1 MVCFNNTEQK
11 CICKQVRYAMQQL
24 SLGLEQFTGNLPNK
38 PYCTDDLQLGLQIR
52 PKHLALLK
60 RYIQPN
66 HPYYTH
72 FFVFDLDYPTA
83 YIDLFYSMVGVPMPN
98 LIVENPENGHAHY
111 IYKLLTPIYQT
122 NASNDK
128 PIKYGNAVY
137 LALRAALNADIN
149 YSGLITK
156 NAVHKHWRTHILR
169 EQPYTLDQLSERL
182 DLTTKQINKPIAP
195 DEAVG
200 LGRNCC
206 VFHTVRH
213 WAYVEVR
220 QYRAKAYNQWLESV
234 ITQCSSVNA
243 QFTVP
248 MQYNEVKGI
257 AKSIARWVWKRDGY
271 AYQEFIDRQV
281 TKGRKGGLCS
291 DSSHGGK
298 ARSAHYSDVRNE
310 ALKLHIMGKSIK
322 EISEYL
328 NVHRNSVS
336 KWVKIHAQVQA

>member
-1 MVCFNNTEQK
+1 
-11 CICKQVRYAMQQL
+11 MQQL
-24 SLGLEQFTGNLPNK
+24 SLGLEQIIDKFPNK
-38 PYCTDDLQLGLQIR
+38 PYCSDDLHLGLQVR
-52 PKHLALLK
+52 PKPLALLK

-83 YIDLFYSMVGVPMPN
+83 YVDYFYSMVGVPTPN
-98 LIVENPENGHAHY
+98 LIVENPDSGHAHY
-111 IYKLLTPIYQT
+111 VYQLKTPIYQT

-137 LALRAALNADIN
+137 LALRQALNADVN

-156 NAVHKHWRTHILR
+156 NAVHKHWRTHVLR

-182 DLTTKQINKPIAP
+182 DLTTRQINKEIKI

-220 QYRAKAYNQWLESV
+220 QYRAKSFNQWLDCV
-234 ITQCSSVNA
+234 IAQCCSVNA

-271 AYQEFIDRQV
+271 AYQEFIDRQ
-281 TKGRKGGLCS
+281 TRKGQL
-291 DSSHGGK
+291 GGK
-298 ARSAHYSDVRNE
+298 AKGEAYSAKRKQAV
-310 ALKLHIMGKSIK
+310 ALRAKGMSYT
-322 EISEYL
+322 EIADKL
-328 NVHRNSVS
+328 NVSRRSVIYWC
-336 KWVKIHAQVQA
+336 K

>member
-1 MVCFNNTEQK
+1 
-11 CICKQVRYAMQQL
+11 MQQL
-24 SLGLEQFTGNLPNK
+24 NLGLEQFTDRFPNK
-38 PYCTDDLQLGLQIR
+38 PYCSDDLHLGLQIR

-83 YIDLFYSMVGVPMPN
+83 YIDFFYSMVGVPAPN
-98 LIVENPENGHAHY
+98 LIVENPANGHAHY
-111 IYKLLTPIYQT
+111 VYQLKTPIYQT

-137 LALRAALNADIN
+137 LALRDILKADAS

-156 NAVHKHWRTHILR
+156 NAVHKHWRTHVIR

-182 DLTTKQINKPIAP
+182 DLTTKQINKEIKI

-220 QYRAKAYNQWLESV
+220 KFRAKSYNQWLDHV
-234 ITQCSSVNA
+234 LAQCCSVNA
-243 QFTVP
+243 QFSNP

-257 AKSIARWVWKRDGY
+257 AKSISRWVWKRDGY
-271 AYQEFIDRQV
+271 AYQEFIDRQ
-281 TKGRKGGLCS
+281 TRKGKLG
-291 DSSHGGK
+291 GTAKGK
-298 ARSAHYSDVRNE
+298 AYETKRKQAVDLKEQGFSYTEIAEELNISRRSAINWC
-310 ALKLHIMGKSIK
+310 K
-322 EISEYL
+322 
-328 NVHRNSVS
+328 
-336 KWVKIHAQVQA
+336 

>member
-1 MVCFNNTEQK
+1 
-11 CICKQVRYAMQQL
+11 MQQL
-24 SLGLEQFTGNLPNK
+24 SLGLEQIIDKFPNK
-38 PYCTDDLQLGLQIR
+38 PYCSDDLHLGLQVR
-52 PKHLALLK
+52 PKPLALLK

-83 YIDLFYSMVGVPMPN
+83 YVDYFYSMVGVPTPN
-98 LIVENPENGHAHY
+98 LIVENPDNGHAHY
-111 IYKLLTPIYQT
+111 VYQLKSPIYQT

-137 LALRAALNADIN
+137 LALRQALNADAN

-156 NAVHKHWRTHILR
+156 NAVHNHWRTHVLR

-182 DLTTKQINKPIAP
+182 DLTTRQINKEIKI

-220 QYRAKAYNQWLESV
+220 QYRAKSFNQWLDCV
-234 ITQCSSVNA
+234 IAQCCSVNA

-271 AYQEFIDRQV
+271 AYQEFMDRQ
-281 TKGRKGGLCS
+281 KRKGQL
-291 DSSHGGK
+291 GGK
-298 ARSAHYSDVRNE
+298 AKGEAYNAKRKQAVALRAKGMSYTEIADKLKVSRRSAIYWC
-310 ALKLHIMGKSIK
+310 K
-322 EISEYL
+322 
-328 NVHRNSVS
+328 
-336 KWVKIHAQVQA
+336 

>member
-1 MVCFNNTEQK
+1 
-11 CICKQVRYAMQQL
+11 MQQL
-24 SLGLEQFTGNLPNK
+24 SLGLEQIIDKFPNK
-38 PYCTDDLQLGLQIR
+38 PYCSDDLHLGLQVR
-52 PKHLALLK
+52 PKPLALLK

-72 FFVFDLDYPTA
+72 FFVFDLDSSTA
-83 YIDLFYSMVGVPMPN
+83 YIDYFYSMVGVPTPN

-111 IYKLLTPIYQT
+111 IYQLATPIYQT

-128 PIKYGNAVY
+128 PIKYANAVY
-137 LALRAALNADIN
+137 TALRQVLDADIN

-156 NAVHKHWRTHILR
+156 NAVHSSWRTHVLR

-182 DLTTKQINKPIAP
+182 DLTIRQINKEIKV

-220 QYRAKAYNQWLESV
+220 KYRAKSFNQWLDCV
-234 ITQCSSVNA
+234 IAQCCSVNA

-271 AYQEFIDRQV
+271 AYQEFIDRQ
-281 TKGRKGGLCS
+281 TRKGQL
-291 DSSHGGK
+291 GGK
-298 ARSAHYSDVRNE
+298 AKGEAYSAKRKQAV
-310 ALKLHIMGKSIK
+310 ALRAKGLNNTEIANKLKVSRMTVFRW
-322 EISEYL
+322 L
-328 NVHRNSVS
+328 N
-336 KWVKIHAQVQA
+336 QV

>member
-1 MVCFNNTEQK
+1 
-11 CICKQVRYAMQQL
+11 MQQL
-24 SLGLEQFTGNLPNK
+24 NLGLELFTDRFPNK
-38 PYCTDDLQLGLQIR
+38 PYCSDDLNLGLQIR
-52 PKHLALLK
+52 PKSLALLK

-83 YIDLFYSMVGVPMPN
+83 YVDLFYSMVGVPTPN

-111 IYKLLTPIYQT
+111 IYQLKTPIYNT

-137 LALRAALNADIN
+137 LALRDVLNADVN

-156 NAVHKHWRTHILR
+156 NAVHKHWRTHVLR

-182 DLTTKQINKPIAP
+182 DLTTRQINKDIKI

-220 QYRAKAYNQWLESV
+220 QYRAKSFNQWLEAV
-234 ITQCSSVNA
+234 IAQCCSVNA
-243 QFTVP
+243 QFTAP

-271 AYQEFIDRQV
+271 AYQEFIDRQ
-281 TKGRKGGLCS
+281 TRKGQL
-291 DSSHGGK
+291 GGK
-298 ARSAHYSDVRNE
+298 AKGEAYSAKRKLAVRYKAKGMSYTEIADKLRVSRRSVIYWC
-310 ALKLHIMGKSIK
+310 K
-322 EISEYL
+322 
-328 NVHRNSVS
+328 
-336 KWVKIHAQVQA
+336 

>member
-1 MVCFNNTEQK
+1 
-11 CICKQVRYAMQQL
+11 MQQL
-24 SLGLEQFTGNLPNK
+24 NLGLEQFTDRFPNK
-38 PYCTDDLQLGLQIR
+38 PYCSDDLHLGLQIR
-52 PKHLALLK
+52 PKSLALLK

-83 YIDLFYSMVGVPMPN
+83 YLDYFYSMIGVPAPN

-111 IYKLLTPIYQT
+111 IYQLKTPIYNT

-137 LALRAALNADIN
+137 VALRDVLNADVN

-156 NAVHKHWRTHILR
+156 NAVHKNWRTHVLR

-182 DLTTKQINKPIAP
+182 DLTTRQINKEIKI

-220 QYRAKAYNQWLESV
+220 QYRAKSFNQWLDCV
-234 ITQCSSVNA
+234 IAQCCSVNA

-271 AYQEFIDRQV
+271 AYQEFIDRQ
-281 TKGRKGGLCS
+281 TRKGQL
-291 DSSHGGK
+291 GGK
-298 ARSAHYSDVRNE
+298 AKGEAYSAKRKQAV
-310 ALKLHIMGKSIK
+310 ALRAKGMSYT
-322 EISEYL
+322 EIADKL
-328 NVHRNSVS
+328 NVSRRSVIYWC
-336 KWVKIHAQVQA
+336 K

>member
-1 MVCFNNTEQK
+1 
-11 CICKQVRYAMQQL
+11 MQQL

-38 PYCTDDLQLGLQIR
+38 PYCSDNMGFGLQIR

-83 YIDLFYSMVGVPMPN
+83 YIDLFYSMVGVPVPN

-111 IYKLLTPIYQT
+111 VYQLKTPIYHT

-128 PIKYGNAVY
+128 PIKYANAVY
-137 LALRAALNADIN
+137 MALRTVLDADIS

-156 NAVHKHWRTHILR
+156 NAVHKHWRTHVLR

-182 DLTTKQINKPIAP
+182 DLTTRQINKQIKV

-220 QYRAKAYNQWLESV
+220 QYRGRDNKFNQWLESV
-234 ITQCSSVNA
+234 IAQCCSINA
-243 QFTVP
+243 QFTDP
-248 MQYNEVKGI
+248 LQYNEVKGI

-271 AYQEFIDRQV
+271 AYQEFIDRQ
-281 TKGRKGGLCS
+281 TRKGQLGGLK
-291 DSSHGGK
+291 GGK
-298 ARSAHYSDVRNE
+298 VRSAQYEAKRKQAVR
-310 ALKLHIMGKSIK
+310 LKAKGMNNTEIAKQLGVDRRSVFNWCNSEPKSGTSNLEKVGK
-322 EISEYL
+322 
-328 NVHRNSVS
+328 
-336 KWVKIHAQVQA
+336 

>member
-1 MVCFNNTEQK
+1 
-11 CICKQVRYAMQQL
+11 MQQL
-24 SLGLEQFTGNLPNK
+24 SLGLEQFTDNLPNK
-38 PYCTDDLQLGLQIR
+38 PYCSDDLYLGLQIR
-52 PKHLALLK
+52 PKNLALLK

-83 YIDLFYSMVGVPMPN
+83 YIDFYYSMVGVPAPN

-111 IYKLLTPIYQT
+111 IYKLHTPIYQT

-137 LALRAALNADIN
+137 TALRTALNADIN

-156 NAVHKHWRTHILR
+156 NAVHEHWRTHVLR

-182 DLTTKQINKPIAP
+182 DLTTRQINKEIKV

-220 QYRAKAYNQWLESV
+220 QYRAKTFNQWLEAV
-234 ITQCSSVNA
+234 IAQCCSVNA
-243 QFTVP
+243 QFPIP

-257 AKSIARWVWKRDGY
+257 AKSIARWVWKRDSY
-271 AYQEFIDRQV
+271 AYQEFIDRQ
-281 TKGRKGGLCS
+281 TRKGAL
-291 DSSHGGK
+291 GGK
-298 ARSAHYSDVRNE
+298 AKGESYNDKRKQAVRLKDKGMSNTAIAEKLKVARYTVIRWLNE
-310 ALKLHIMGKSIK
+310 
-322 EISEYL
+322 
-328 NVHRNSVS
+328 VS
-336 KWVKIHAQVQA
+336 Q

>member
-1 MVCFNNTEQK
+1 
-11 CICKQVRYAMQQL
+11 MQQL
-24 SLGLEQFTGNLPNK
+24 NLGLEQFTDRFPNK
-38 PYCTDDLQLGLQIR
+38 PYCSDELHFGLRIR

-83 YIDLFYSMVGVPMPN
+83 YIDLFYSMVGVPTPN

-111 IYKLLTPIYQT
+111 IYQLKTPIYNT

-137 LALRAALNADIN
+137 LALRQALNADIN

-156 NAVHKHWRTHILR
+156 NAVHSSWRTHVLR

-182 DLTTKQINKPIAP
+182 DLTTKQINKEIKV

-206 VFHTVRH
+206 LFHTVRH
-213 WAYVEVR
+213 WAYVEMR
-220 QYRAKAYNQWLESV
+220 KYRAKTYNQWLDGV
-234 ITQCSSVNA
+234 IAQCCSLNA
-243 QFTVP
+243 QFIDP
-248 MQYNEVKGI
+248 LQYNEVKGI

-271 AYQEFIDRQV
+271 AYQEFIDRQ
-281 TKGRKGGLCS
+281 TRKGALGAS
-291 DSSHGGK
+291 KGGK
-298 ARSAHYSDVRNE
+298 AKRDSYNSKRKQAVHFKANG
-310 ALKLHIMGKSIK
+310 MNNT
-322 EISEYL
+322 EIASKL
-328 NVHRNSVS
+328 NVSRMTVFRWLNEV
-336 KWVKIHAQVQA
+336 

>member
-1 MVCFNNTEQK
+1 
-11 CICKQVRYAMQQL
+11 MQQL
-24 SLGLEQFTGNLPNK
+24 SLGLERITDKFPSK
-38 PYCTDDLQLGLQIR
+38 PYCSDDLGFGLQIR

-72 FFVFDLDYPTA
+72 FFVFDLDYSTA
-83 YIDLFYSMVGVPMPN
+83 YIDFFYSMVGVPTPN
-98 LIVENPENGHAHY
+98 LIVENPDNGHAHY
-111 IYKLLTPIYQT
+111 VYHLKTPIYHT

-137 LALRAALNADIN
+137 LALRQALNADVN

-156 NAVHKHWRTHILR
+156 NAVHKHWRTHVLR
-169 EQPYTLDQLSERL
+169 EQPYTLNQLSERL
-182 DLTTKQINKPIAP
+182 DLTTRQINKEIKI

-220 QYRAKAYNQWLESV
+220 QYRAKSFNQWLDCV
-234 ITQCSSVNA
+234 IAQCCSVNA

-271 AYQEFIDRQV
+271 AYQEFIDRQ
-281 TKGRKGGLCS
+281 TRKGQL
-291 DSSHGGK
+291 GGK
-298 ARSAHYSDVRNE
+298 AKGE
-310 ALKLHIMGKSIK
+310 AYNAKRKQAVALRAKGMNHTQIAKQLGIARYTVIRWLGG
-322 EISEYL
+322 
-328 NVHRNSVS
+328 VS
-336 KWVKIHAQVQA
+336 Q

>member
-1 MVCFNNTEQK
+1 
-11 CICKQVRYAMQQL
+11 MQQL
-24 SLGLEQFTGNLPNK
+24 SLVLEQFTGNLPNK
-38 PYCTDDLQLGLQIR
+38 PYCSDDMNFGVKIR

-83 YIDLFYSMVGVPMPN
+83 YIDFFYSMVGVPVPN

-111 IYKLLTPIYQT
+111 VYQLKTPIYQT

-137 LALRAALNADIN
+137 MALRTALDADIN

-156 NAVHKHWRTHILR
+156 NALHKHWRTHILR
-169 EQPYTLDQLSERL
+169 EQPYTLDQLSDRL
-182 DLTTKQINKPIAP
+182 DLTTKQINKEIKV

-206 VFHTVRH
+206 MFHTVRH

-220 QYRAKAYNQWLESV
+220 RYRAKSFNEWFDSV
-234 ITQCSSVNA
+234 IAQCCSINV
-243 QFTVP
+243 QFNDP
-248 MQYNEVKGI
+248 MQYNEIKGI
-257 AKSIARWVWKRDGY
+257 AKSIARWVWKHDGY
-271 AYQEFIDRQV
+271 AYQEFIDRQ
-281 TKGRKGGLCS
+281 TRKGKLGAS
-291 DSSHGGK
+291 KGGTVRSSKYEAKRKQAVSFK
-298 ARSAHYSDVRNE
+298 AKGMSTTDIAKQLDVTRMTVFRW
-310 ALKLHIMGKSIK
+310 LID
-322 EISEYL
+322 
-328 NVHRNSVS
+328 V
-336 KWVKIHAQVQA
+336 

>member
-1 MVCFNNTEQK
+1 
-11 CICKQVRYAMQQL
+11 MQQL
-24 SLGLEQFTGNLPNK
+24 SLSLEQFTDRFPNK
-38 PYCTDDLQLGLQIR
+38 PYCSDDLHLGLQIR
-52 PKHLALLK
+52 PKSLALLK

-83 YIDLFYSMVGVPMPN
+83 YLDYFYSMIGVPAPN

-111 IYKLLTPIYQT
+111 IYQLKTPIYNT

-137 LALRAALNADIN
+137 LALRDVLNADVN

-156 NAVHKHWRTHILR
+156 NAVHKHWRTHVLR

-182 DLTTKQINKPIAP
+182 DLTTRQINKDIKI

-220 QYRAKAYNQWLESV
+220 QYRAKSFNQWLDCV
-234 ITQCSSVNA
+234 IAQCCSVNA

-271 AYQEFIDRQV
+271 AYQEFIDRQ
-281 TKGRKGGLCS
+281 TRKGQL
-291 DSSHGGK
+291 GGK
-298 ARSAHYSDVRNE
+298 AKGE
-310 ALKLHIMGKSIK
+310 AYNAKRKQAVALRAKGMNHTQIAKQLGIARYTVIRWLGG
-322 EISEYL
+322 
-328 NVHRNSVS
+328 VS
-336 KWVKIHAQVQA
+336 Q

>member
-1 MVCFNNTEQK
+1 
-11 CICKQVRYAMQQL
+11 
-24 SLGLEQFTGNLPNK
+24 S
-38 PYCTDDLQLGLQIR
+38 DDLHLGLQIR
-52 PKHLALLK
+52 PKSLALLK

-83 YIDLFYSMVGVPMPN
+83 YLDYFYSMIGVPAPN

-111 IYKLLTPIYQT
+111 IYQLKTPIYNT

-137 LALRAALNADIN
+137 LALRDVLNADVN

-156 NAVHKHWRTHILR
+156 NAVHKHWRTHVLR

-182 DLTTKQINKPIAP
+182 DLTTRQINKEIKI

-220 QYRAKAYNQWLESV
+220 QYRAKSFNQWLDCV
-234 ITQCSSVNA
+234 IAQCCSVNA

-271 AYQEFIDRQV
+271 AYQEFIDRQ
-281 TKGRKGGLCS
+281 TRKGQL
-291 DSSHGGK
+291 GGK
-298 ARSAHYSDVRNE
+298 AKGE
-310 ALKLHIMGKSIK
+310 AYNAKRKQAVALRAKGMNHTQIAKQLGIARYTVIRWLGG
-322 EISEYL
+322 
-328 NVHRNSVS
+328 VS
-336 KWVKIHAQVQA
+336 Q

>member
-1 MVCFNNTEQK
+1 
-11 CICKQVRYAMQQL
+11 MQQL
-24 SLGLEQFTGNLPNK
+24 SLSLEQFTDRFPNK
-38 PYCTDDLQLGLQIR
+38 PYCSDDLHLGLQIR
-52 PKHLALLK
+52 PKSLALLK

-83 YIDLFYSMVGVPMPN
+83 YLDYFYSMIGVPAPN

-111 IYKLLTPIYQT
+111 IYQLKTPIYNT

-137 LALRAALNADIN
+137 LALRDVLNADVN

-156 NAVHKHWRTHILR
+156 NAVHKHWRTHVLR

-182 DLTTKQINKPIAP
+182 DLTTRQINKQIKV

-220 QYRAKAYNQWLESV
+220 QYRAKTFNQWLESV
-234 ITQCSSVNA
+234 IAQCCSINA
-243 QFTVP
+243 QFTAP

-271 AYQEFIDRQV
+271 AYQEFIDRQ
-281 TKGRKGGLCS
+281 TRKGQL
-291 DSSHGGK
+291 GGK
-298 ARSAHYSDVRNE
+298 AKGEAYNAKRKLAVRYKAKGMSYTEIAEKLKVSRRSVIYWC
-310 ALKLHIMGKSIK
+310 K
-322 EISEYL
+322 
-328 NVHRNSVS
+328 
-336 KWVKIHAQVQA
+336 

>member
-1 MVCFNNTEQK
+1 
-11 CICKQVRYAMQQL
+11 MQQL
-24 SLGLEQFTGNLPNK
+24 SLGLEQITNKFPSK
-38 PYCTDDLQLGLQIR
+38 PYCSDDLHMGLQIR
-52 PKHLALLK
+52 PKNIALLK

-83 YIDLFYSMVGVPMPN
+83 YVDLFYDMVGVPTPN
-98 LIVENPENGHAHY
+98 LVVENPQNGHAHY
-111 IYKLLTPIYQT
+111 VYQLKTPIYHT
-122 NASNDK
+122 SASNDK

-137 LALRAALNADIN
+137 LALRQVLNADVN

-156 NAVHKHWRTHILR
+156 NAVHSSWRTHVLR

-182 DLTTKQINKPIAP
+182 DLTTCQINKEIKV

-213 WAYVEVR
+213 WAYVGVR
-220 QYRAKAYNQWLESV
+220 QYRAKTFNQWLEAV
-234 ITQCSSVNA
+234 IAQCCSVNA

-248 MQYNEVKGI
+248 LQYNEIKGI

-271 AYQEFIDRQV
+271 AYQEFIDRQ
-281 TKGRKGGLCS
+281 TRKGQL
-291 DSSHGGK
+291 GGK
-298 ARSAHYSDVRNE
+298 AKGEAYNAKRKLAVRYKEKGMSYTEIADKLKVSRRSVIYWC
-310 ALKLHIMGKSIK
+310 K
-322 EISEYL
+322 
-328 NVHRNSVS
+328 
-336 KWVKIHAQVQA
+336 

>member
-1 MVCFNNTEQK
+1 
-11 CICKQVRYAMQQL
+11 MQQL
-24 SLGLEQFTGNLPNK
+24 SLGLEQFTVNLPNK
-38 PYCTDDLQLGLQIR
+38 PYCTDDLRSGLQIR
-52 PKHLALLK
+52 PKSLALLK

-83 YIDLFYSMVGVPMPN
+83 YIDFFYSMVGVPMPN
-98 LIVENPENGHAHY
+98 WIVENTENGHAHY
-111 IYKLLTPIYQT
+111 IYKLHTPIYHT

-137 LALRAALNADIN
+137 LALREVLNADIN
-149 YSGLITK
+149 YSGLIAK
-156 NAVHKHWRTHILR
+156 NAVHKHWRTHVLR

-182 DLTTKQINKPIAP
+182 DLTTRQINKEIKV

-220 QYRAKAYNQWLESV
+220 QYRAKTFNQWLEAV
-234 ITQCSSVNA
+234 IAQCCSVNA
-243 QFTVP
+243 QFPVP

-257 AKSIARWVWKRDGY
+257 AKSIARWVWKRDNY
-271 AYQEFIDRQV
+271 AYQEFIYRQ
-281 TKGRKGGLCS
+281 TRKGAL
-291 DSSHGGK
+291 GGK
-298 ARSAHYSDVRNE
+298 AKGESYNDKRKQALRLKNKGMNNTAIAEKLKVARYTIIRWLNE
-310 ALKLHIMGKSIK
+310 
-322 EISEYL
+322 
-328 NVHRNSVS
+328 VS
-336 KWVKIHAQVQA
+336 Q

>member
-1 MVCFNNTEQK
+1 
-11 CICKQVRYAMQQL
+11 MQQL
-24 SLGLEQFTGNLPNK
+24 NLGLEQFTDRFPNK
-38 PYCTDDLQLGLQIR
+38 PYCSDDLNLGLQIR
-52 PKHLALLK
+52 PKSLALLK

-83 YIDLFYSMVGVPMPN
+83 YVDLFYSMVGVPTPN

-111 IYKLLTPIYQT
+111 IYQLKTPIYNT

-137 LALRAALNADIN
+137 LALRDVLNADVN

-156 NAVHKHWRTHILR
+156 NAVHKHWRTHVLR

-182 DLTTKQINKPIAP
+182 DLTTRQINKDIKI

-220 QYRAKAYNQWLESV
+220 QYRAKSFNQWLEAV
-234 ITQCSSVNA
+234 NAQCCSVNA
-243 QFTVP
+243 QFTAP

-271 AYQEFIDRQV
+271 AYQEFIDRQ
-281 TKGRKGGLCS
+281 TRKGQL
-291 DSSHGGK
+291 GGK
-298 ARSAHYSDVRNE
+298 AKGEAYNAKRKLAVRYKAKGMSYTEIADKLRVSRRSVIYWC
-310 ALKLHIMGKSIK
+310 K
-322 EISEYL
+322 
-328 NVHRNSVS
+328 
-336 KWVKIHAQVQA
+336 

>member
-1 MVCFNNTEQK
+1 
-11 CICKQVRYAMQQL
+11 MQQL
-24 SLGLEQFTGNLPNK
+24 SLSLEQFTDRFPNK
-38 PYCTDDLQLGLQIR
+38 PYCSDDLHLGLQIR
-52 PKHLALLK
+52 PKSLALLK

-83 YIDLFYSMVGVPMPN
+83 YLDYFYSMIGVPAPN

-111 IYKLLTPIYQT
+111 IYQLKTPIYNT

-137 LALRAALNADIN
+137 LALRDVLNADVN

-156 NAVHKHWRTHILR
+156 NAVHKHWRTHVLR

-182 DLTTKQINKPIAP
+182 DLTTRQINKEIKI

-220 QYRAKAYNQWLESV
+220 QYRAKSFNQWLDCV
-234 ITQCSSVNA
+234 IAQCCSVNA

-271 AYQEFIDRQV
+271 AYQEFIDRQ
-281 TKGRKGGLCS
+281 TRKGQL
-291 DSSHGGK
+291 GGK
-298 ARSAHYSDVRNE
+298 AKGASYNAKRKQAV
-310 ALKLHIMGKSIK
+310 ALKAKGMSYT
-322 EISEYL
+322 EIADKL
-328 NVHRNSVS
+328 NVSRRSVIYWC
-336 KWVKIHAQVQA
+336 K

>member
-1 MVCFNNTEQK
+1 
-11 CICKQVRYAMQQL
+11 MQQL
-24 SLGLEQFTGNLPNK
+24 SLDLAQFTGNLPNK
-38 PYCTDDLQLGLQIR
+38 PYCTDDLQFGLQVR

-72 FFVFDLDYPTA
+72 FFVFDLDSSTA
-83 YIDLFYSMVGVPMPN
+83 YIDYFYSMVGVPTPN

-111 IYKLLTPIYQT
+111 IYQLATPIYQT

-128 PIKYGNAVY
+128 PIKYANAVY
-137 LALRAALNADIN
+137 TALRQVLDADIN

-156 NAVHKHWRTHILR
+156 NAVHSSWRTHVLR

-182 DLTTKQINKPIAP
+182 DLTTRQINKEIKV

-220 QYRAKAYNQWLESV
+220 KYRAKSFNQWLDCV
-234 ITQCSSVNA
+234 IAQCCSVNA

-271 AYQEFIDRQV
+271 AYQEFIDRQ
-281 TKGRKGGLCS
+281 TRKGQL
-291 DSSHGGK
+291 GGK
-298 ARSAHYSDVRNE
+298 AKGEAYSTKRKQAV
-310 ALKLHIMGKSIK
+310 ALRAKGMSYT
-322 EISEYL
+322 EIADKL
-328 NVHRNSVS
+328 NVSRRSVIYWC
-336 KWVKIHAQVQA
+336 K

>member
-1 MVCFNNTEQK
+1 
-11 CICKQVRYAMQQL
+11 MQQL
-24 SLGLEQFTGNLPNK
+24 SLGLEQITDKFPNK
-38 PYCTDDLQLGLQIR
+38 PYCSDHLGFGLQIR

-83 YIDLFYSMVGVPMPN
+83 YIDFFYSMVGVPTPN
-98 LIVENPENGHAHY
+98 LIVENPDNGHAHFLY
-111 IYKLLTPIYQT
+111 QLETPIYHT

-128 PIKYGNAVY
+128 PIKYGNAIY
-137 LALRAALNADIN
+137 LALRQALNADIN

-156 NAVHKHWRTHILR
+156 NAVHSSWRTHVLR

-182 DLTTKQINKPIAP
+182 DLTTRQINKEIKV

-220 QYRAKAYNQWLESV
+220 KYRAKSFNQWLDCV
-234 ITQCSSVNA
+234 IAQCCSVNA

-271 AYQEFIDRQV
+271 AYQEFIDRQ
-281 TKGRKGGLCS
+281 TRKGQL
-291 DSSHGGK
+291 GGK
-298 ARSAHYSDVRNE
+298 AKGEAYSTKRKQAV
-310 ALKLHIMGKSIK
+310 ALRAKGMSYT
-322 EISEYL
+322 EIADKL
-328 NVHRNSVS
+328 NVSRRSVIYWC
-336 KWVKIHAQVQA
+336 K

>member
-1 MVCFNNTEQK
+1 
-11 CICKQVRYAMQQL
+11 MQQL
-24 SLGLEQFTGNLPNK
+24 SLGLEQIIDKFPNK
-38 PYCTDDLQLGLQIR
+38 PYCSDDLHLGLQVR
-52 PKHLALLK
+52 PKPLALLK

-72 FFVFDLDYPTA
+72 FFVFDLDSSTA
-83 YIDLFYSMVGVPMPN
+83 YIDYFYSMVGVPTPN

-111 IYKLLTPIYQT
+111 IYQLATPIYQT

-128 PIKYGNAVY
+128 PIKYANAVY
-137 LALRAALNADIN
+137 TALRQVLDADIN

-156 NAVHKHWRTHILR
+156 NAVHSSWRTHVLR

-182 DLTTKQINKPIAP
+182 DLTTRQINKEIKV

-220 QYRAKAYNQWLESV
+220 KYRAKSFNQWLDCV
-234 ITQCSSVNA
+234 IAQCCSVNA

-271 AYQEFIDRQV
+271 AYQEFIDRQ
-281 TKGRKGGLCS
+281 TRKGQL
-291 DSSHGGK
+291 GGK
-298 ARSAHYSDVRNE
+298 AKGEAYSAKRKQAV
-310 ALKLHIMGKSIK
+310 ALRAKGLNNTEIANKLKVSRMTVFRW
-322 EISEYL
+322 L
-328 NVHRNSVS
+328 N
-336 KWVKIHAQVQA
+336 QV